1 MIIICSFIKFVKFNI
16 IKQMDVRNELKYI
29 MGKEAVTLTKMAQLM
44 TEKTGRKYT
53 VNTLSGK
60 LLRQSITLSETC
72 DLLETIGYHIE
83 FVKE

>member
-1 MIIICSFIKFVKFNI
+1 
-16 IKQMDVRNELKYI
+16 

-60 LLRQSITLSETC
+60 LLRQSITLSEASE
-72 DLLETIGYHIE
+72 LLDTIGYHIE
-83 FVKE
+83 FVKNNV